1 MFNDTKVKVY
11 SDNNFSSY
19 LSVIN
24 ADVQPYSKSITYEDG
39 FQIDI
44 TKRMFCDRDA
54 SITQES
60 YLEIENKKYKVMEIK
75 EWDDYLEVYLYELVR
90 QV

>member
-1 MFNDTKVKVY
+1 MFNDTEVKIY
-11 SDNNFSSY
+11 SDNIFSSY
-19 LSVIN
+19 LNVIN
-24 ADVQPYSKSITYEDG
+24 ADVQPYSKSITFEDG

-54 SITQES
+54 SVTQES
-60 YLEIENKKYKVMEIK
+60 YLEIENKKFKVMEIK